1 MSLFEELQSALQILV
16 APKLEAIL
24 VRLDGVDKR
33 LDITDKRMDR
43 LEQKFD
49 KLEERFQHLEERFGR
64 LDERFERR
72 YDEAILQ
79 QQRFRDDLMNEIR
92 TAINFQALAV
102 RVDQIEKTALPQG
115 S

>member
-1 MSLFEELQSALQILV
+1 MSLFEELQSALEILV
-16 APKLEAIL
+16 ATKLEAIL
-24 VRLDGVDKR
+24 VRLDSVDKR

-49 KLEERFQHLEERFGR
+49 RLEERFEHLEERFTR
-64 LDERFERR
+64 LDERAQRR
-72 YDEAILQ
+72 HDEIIQQ
-79 QQRFRDDLMNEIR
+79 QQRFRDDILNEIR

-102 RVDQIEKTALPQG
+102 RVEHIEKTALPQG

>member
-16 APKLEAIL
+16 APKLEAII

-43 LEQKFD
+43 LEERFER
-49 KLEERFQHLEERFGR
+49 LEERFERLEERA
-64 LDERFERR
+64 ERR
-72 YDEAILQ
+72 HDEILQQ

-102 RVDQIEKTALPQG
+102 RVEHIEKTALPQG